1 MIIVSQIKN
10 EIGNTYGY
18 LTVIE
23 RAPNNKDGRAMWKCK
38 CKCGNEVIISGK
50 HLRSGNTKS
59 CGCYQK
65 ERATQSNLLR
75 GGDLTGQ
82 RFGKLVVLEEDGF
95 ITGTN
100 GKHRRLWKCKC
111 DCGNICS
118 IQHQYLTY
126 GDTKSCGCINSVGN
140 MTINRLLTLAHI
152 NFDTE
157 YEFSDCICNTM
168 PYKFDFALKD
178 DANNLLGL
186 IEYQGD
192 IHFTYRN
199 VGWNTKDK
207 FEERVKRDKE
217 KFDYCKN
224 NNIKLYYITY
234 KDDIEEKLKE
244 ILDGL
249 YSK

>member
-1 MIIVSQIKN
+1 
-10 EIGNTYGY
+10 
-18 LTVIE
+18 
-23 RAPNNKDGRAMWKCK
+23 MWKCK

-65 ERATQSNLLR
+65 ERATQSNLSR

-157 YEFSDCICNTM
+157 YEKKRASFFLDII

>member
-1 MIIVSQIKN
+1 MSQVKN

-23 RAPNNKDGRAMWKCK
+23 RAPNNNEGRAMWKCK
-38 CKCGNEVIISGK
+38 CKCGNEIVVLGK

-59 CGCYQK
+59 CGCYQR
-65 ERATQSNLLR
+65 ERAIESNLNR
-75 GGDLTGQ
+75 GGNLIGQ

-95 ITGTN
+95 IVGQN
-100 GKHRRLWKCKC
+100 GKRHRLWKCKC
-111 DCGNICS
+111 DCGNTCS

-140 MTINRLLTLAHI
+140 ITINRLLTLAHV

-168 PYKFDFALKD
+168 PYRFDFALKD
-178 DANNLLGL
+178 SNNNLLGL

-192 IHFTYRN
+192 IHFTYRD
-199 VGWNTKDK
+199 VGWNTKASFD
-207 FEERVKRDKE
+207 ERVRRDKE
-217 KFDYCKN
+217 KFDYCQK

-244 ILDGL
+244 ILDEL

>member
-1 MIIVSQIKN
+1 MGLIN
-10 EIGNTYGY
+10 EIGNIYGY

-38 CKCGNEVIISGK
+38 CKCGNEVIVLGK

-65 ERATQSNLLR
+65 ERAAESNLKR
-75 GGDLTGQ
+75 GGDLTGK
-82 RFGKLVVLEEDGF
+82 RFGKLVVLEEAGF
-95 ITGTN
+95 IEKDDGR
-100 GKHRRLWKCKC
+100 KSRLWRCQC

-118 IQHQYLTY
+118 VQHVYLAC

-140 MTINRLLTLAHI
+140 MTINRLLNLSGHKYK
-152 NFDTE
+152 TE
-157 YEFSDCICNTM
+157 YWFKDFICNTR
-168 PYKFDFALKD
+168 PYQFDFALLNE
-178 DANNLLGL
+178 NNQLLGL

-192 IHFTYRN
+192 IHFTYREN
-199 VGWNTKDK
+199 GWNTKES
-207 FEERVKRDKE
+207 FEERVKRDKI
-217 KFDYCKN
+217 KFDYCKK

-234 KDDIEEKLKE
+234 LEDIEERLEE
-244 ILDGL
+244 ITSEL